1 MKINGFK
8 IEIFENV
15 YKPSEDT
22 FLLYDSITNNYKK
35 SFEVG
40 SGVGL
45 ITLKLAKKSNYVL
58 ASDISFEATK
68 NTLYNVKQ
76 NLLNDKVDIVCG
88 DCLSFLKNKIF
99 FDLIVFNP
107 PYLPSENF
115 NKKIFDLSWSGGKRG
130 FEITSKFLKEA
141 KKHIN
146 EKGTIMIIS
155 SSYIINEVLNKIKKM
170 NLKYSIKREK
180 KMFFEKIYVVEI
192 KKGGK

>member
-8 IEIFENV
+8 IEIFEDV

-22 FLLYDSITNNYKK
+22 FLLYDSINNNYSK

-58 ASDISFEATK
+58 ASDINFEATK

-76 NLLNDKVDIVCG
+76 NFLRDKVDIVCG
-88 DCLSFLKNKIF
+88 DCLTFLKNKIF
-99 FDLIVFNP
+99 FELIVFNP

-130 FEITSKFLKEA
+130 YEITLKFLREA

-146 EKGTIMIIS
+146 KKGTIMIVS
-155 SSYIINEVLNKIKKM
+155 SSYIINEVLNIIKKM
-170 NLKYSIKREK
+170 KLKYSIKKEK
-180 KMFFEKIYVVEI
+180 SMFFEKIYIVEI
-192 KKGGK
+192 KK

>member
-8 IEIFENV
+8 IEIFEDV

-22 FLLYDSITNNYKK
+22 FLLYDSINNNYSK

-58 ASDISFEATK
+58 VSDINFEATK

-76 NLLNDKVDIVCG
+76 NFLRDKVDIVCG
-88 DCLSFLKNKIF
+88 DCLTFLKNKIF
-99 FDLIVFNP
+99 FELIVFNP

-130 FEITSKFLKEA
+130 YEITLKFLKEA

-146 EKGTIMIIS
+146 KKGTIMIVS
-155 SSYIINEVLNKIKKM
+155 SSYIINEVLNIIKKM
-170 NLKYSIKREK
+170 KLKYSIKKEK
-180 KMFFEKIYVVEI
+180 SMFFEKIYIVEI
-192 KKGGK
+192 KK

>member
-8 IEIFENV
+8 IEIFEDV

-22 FLLYDSITNNYKK
+22 FLLYDSINNNYSK

-58 ASDISFEATK
+58 ASDINFEATK

-76 NLLNDKVDIVCG
+76 NFLRDKVDIVCG
-88 DCLSFLKNKIF
+88 DCLTFLKNKIF
-99 FDLIVFNP
+99 FELIVFNP

-130 FEITSKFLKEA
+130 YEITLKFLKEA

-146 EKGTIMIIS
+146 KKGTIMIVS
-155 SSYIINEVLNKIKKM
+155 SSYIINEVLNIIKKM
-170 NLKYSIKREK
+170 KLKYSIKKEK
-180 KMFFEKIYVVEI
+180 SMFFEKIYIVEI
-192 KKGGK
+192 KK